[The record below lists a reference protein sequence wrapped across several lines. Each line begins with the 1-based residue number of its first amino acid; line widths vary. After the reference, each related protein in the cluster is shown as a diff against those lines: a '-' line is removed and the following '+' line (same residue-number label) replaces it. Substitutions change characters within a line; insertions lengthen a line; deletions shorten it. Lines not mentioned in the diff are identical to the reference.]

1 MLIAL
6 IHMDSFNGTSGVGW
20 VEDYM
25 MIKHKLK
32 DKIVKSLD
40 LRDDYLV

>member
-1 MLIAL
+1 
-6 IHMDSFNGTSGVGW
+6 MDSFNGTSGVGC